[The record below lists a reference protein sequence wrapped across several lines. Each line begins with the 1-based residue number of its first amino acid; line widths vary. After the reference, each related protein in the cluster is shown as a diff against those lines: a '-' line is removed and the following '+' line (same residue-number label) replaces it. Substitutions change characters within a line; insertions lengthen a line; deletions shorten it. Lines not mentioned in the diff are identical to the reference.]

1 MGDVS
6 DATILSP
13 VPVPVAV
20 RYVPDPDRCCCRA
33 NWSSA
38 AAPDRRR
45 TGAAFPGGNRQRTN
59 RRRQRS
65 HGQDTTRNPA
75 ARRPV
80 DTAPPAHRR
89 LWRRRRRRQRRAP
102 RRLGR
107 RRRGRRGRGTD
118 RNAEAVAL
126 RRSEQRDGH
135 RLGSGD
141 RDLRGNPPGRH
152 GRVRG
157 EGLRAD
163 PGHRPDGAELAR
175 WPGHHGV
182 QQGQRHRRPLSSQG
196 LLADLSEPA
205 EERGWPD
212 MLSSSLQ
219 TTAIYED
226 GVMGSGNWYG
236 VPNYGEFVLVYY
248 NQEMFDEHGVEVP
261 TTLEEFEAAM
271 DTFVDAGITPLA
283 VGGAE
288 YPAQQI
294 WYQLSLANADREF
307 VNVFQLYEGD
317 VDFHGPEMT
326 AGAEKFV
333 EWLDAGYISSDAA
346 GIPAEDMGVSFT
358 SGEYPI
364 LISGTWWFGRFV
376 DEIDFDWG
384 TFLFPGTDLYL
395 GSSGN
400 LWVVSE
406 RSENKELA
414 YDFIDITMSEDIQ
427 NLLGNNGGIPVA
439 ADPDAITDERSRELI
454 ENFNT
459 VVENDGLAFYPDW
472 PAPGYYDTLVAG
484 VQAHRFRGGGTGLA
498 ARAARLRQPA
508 ASRAP
513 RIRRAARCC
522 RRPAR
527 L

>member
-1 MGDVS
+1 
-6 DATILSP
+6 
-13 VPVPVAV
+13 
-20 RYVPDPDRCCCRA
+20 
-33 NWSSA
+33 
-38 AAPDRRR
+38 
-45 TGAAFPGGNRQRTN
+45 
-59 RRRQRS
+59 
-65 HGQDTTRNPA
+65 
-75 ARRPV
+75 
-80 DTAPPAHRR
+80 
-89 LWRRRRRRQRRAP
+89 
-102 RRLGR
+102 
-107 RRRGRRGRGTD
+107 
-118 RNAEAVAL
+118 
-126 RRSEQRDGH
+126 
-135 RLGSGD
+135 
-141 RDLRGNPPGRH
+141 
-152 GRVRG
+152 
-157 EGLRAD
+157 
-163 PGHRPDGAELAR
+163 
-175 WPGHHGV
+175 
-182 QQGQRHRRPLSSQG
+182 
-196 LLADLSEPA
+196 
-205 EERGWPD
+205 

-226 GVMGSGNWYG
+226 GVMGYGNWYG

-414 YDFIDITMSEDIQ
+414 YDFIDITMSEEIQ